1 MGEGVAIIDED
12 GVVAGHACPAR
23 DARNDRGAARDR
35 RGGLDPSLEDRA
47 DDALVPE
54 LVAGA
59 EPALGRE
66 LRHPR
71 RGAGAAGAAVDG
83 LLAVEHGVA
92 RMRARDG
99 GRTRPLDV
107 AEAADLRMLGMDEV
121 VLLVQRPAPLR
132 RPADKLAR

>member
-83 LLAVEHGVA
+83 LLAVEHGVD
-92 RMRARDG
+92 RKSVVYG
-99 GRTRPLDV
+99 KSEQHGVGRI
-107 AEAADLRMLGMDEV
+107 MKKKN
-121 VLLVQRPAPLR
+121 LLYA
-132 RPADKLAR
+132 LASYNMNRLSANVTKA